1 MFRVKCNQCG
11 SSNTKDAVF
20 CNRCGAKLGFF
31 CLNCGIE
38 VEKEDEFCKKCGN
51 ALDQAKK
58 ENHSGTQTAPVLE
71 TSSPPSTRKRK
82 KIPVWLL
89 IVLGVIVVICSLT
102 AVFGGF
108 SFSIGGPAT
117 TETSTIL
124 SATITAIIVPTAT
137 PKITPT
143 IAPTPTPSYD
153 IGEFDF
159 LCAEDQAVQ
168 YLHEHQHISVSSFI
182 AALEEDMDPYFQ
194 EFMEKAIFS
203 VIFDGE
209 QIAPL
214 IKYYDKP
221 IYDAEFGL
229 FKLIWGFEADPLPV
243 GMHTSESTLS
253 FSEPMQIPES
263 QGGNLIGPGTDENYW
278 SFYCPLL
285 IGAPDAS
292 WQVVAQSD
300 FSEAKGF
307 FKNVQTQDDYLKF
320 DERESVNGV
329 YRLHYETI
337 NYAEGDTSM
346 IYRELQNFTAARD
359 VIITFDANVTKTA
372 EDAEYGLVVRKSEK
386 ADTGYYLE
394 INPCSQQVNFR
405 VAYSASES
413 VSLFSEQSPAVLQ
426 DTKNE
431 ITFLAQGDTFILW
444 VNRKMIFFIEDS
456 IIQEAGKVGVTVRLI
471 GEGETE
477 FKIDN
482 LLVRA
487 PVN

>member
-1 MFRVKCNQCG
+1 MKCNQCG
-11 SSNTKDAVF
+11 NSNMKDAVF
-20 CNRCGAKLGFF
+20 CNQCGAKLGLF
-31 CLNCGIE
+31 CPNCGIE
-38 VEKEDEFCKKCGN
+38 FEKGDEFCKKCGN
-51 ALDQAKK
+51 ALGQAKK
-58 ENHSGTQTAPVLE
+58 ESRPGDQTAPVLE
-71 TSSPPSTRKRK
+71 TSSPPSIIKRK

-89 IVLGVIVVICSLT
+89 IILGVIVVICGLT

-108 SFSIGGPAT
+108 SFNIGGPAT
-117 TETSTIL
+117 AETSIIP

-143 IAPTPTPSYD
+143 IAPTPTPFYE

-182 AALEEDMDPYFQ
+182 AALEEEIDPYFQ
-194 EFMEKAIFS
+194 EFMEKASFS
-203 VIFDGE
+203 AIFDGE

-214 IKYYDKP
+214 MKYYDKP
-221 IYDAEFGL
+221 VYDAETGL
-229 FKLIWGFEADPLPV
+229 FKLKWGFEADPLSV

-253 FSEPMQIPES
+253 FSEPMQVPES
-263 QGGNLIGPGTDENYW
+263 QGGITVGPGTDFETFSYH
-278 SFYCPLL
+278 CPLL

-300 FSEAKGF
+300 FSEAKGLF
-307 FKNVQTQDDYLKF
+307 VDKQTQTDFLIV
-320 DERESVNGV
+320 DERESDNGV

-337 NYAEGDTSM
+337 IYNEGTAYK
-346 IYRELQNFTAARD
+346 IYRPLQNFTAAQD
-359 VIITFDANVTKTA
+359 VIISFDADVTKIA

-394 INPCSQQVNFR
+394 INPGLQQIDFR
-405 VAYSASES
+405 VATSASEA

-426 DTKNE
+426 DGKNE

-444 VNRKMIFFIEDS
+444 VNRKMVFFIEDS
-456 IIQEAGKVGVTVRLI
+456 MIQEPGKIGITIGLA

-477 FKIDN
+477 FEIDN